1 MVLAFLFEATA
12 ISFCNSTL
20 LPVVSKGTF
29 FGSVSDAV
37 GIEKNSKE
45 IFFQRSESSAVE
57 TTKSCGLTITT
68 TVVKQNCEEK

>member
-12 ISFCNSTL
+12 
-20 LPVVSKGTF
+20 VSKGSS

-45 IFFQRSESSAVE
+45 IFFQRR
-57 TTKSCGLTITT
+57 
-68 TVVKQNCEEK
+68 